1 VQDFSIPSNIA
12 EGLER
17 RSDKEKVRFLD
28 FARASSAEVKT
39 QMMVGSEI
47 NYLDS
52 LQVIAWINELEIIG
66 KLISSL
72 INSIQR

>member
-1 VQDFSIPSNIA
+1 MQDFSIPSNIA